1 MAKHEDFAHKTPTD
15 DEQMAKH
22 EDFPNQDP
30 IKKAADD
37 HAHEKNHD
45 KDDAK
50 ANDEEGKMLKAL
62 KK

>member
-22 EDFPNQDP
+22 EDLSNNDLS
-30 IKKAADD
+30 KASKD
-37 HAHEKNHD
+37 HAHDKNHD
-45 KDDAK
+45 HSDAK

>member
-1 MAKHEDFAHKTPTD
+1 MAKHEDFAHKTPND

-22 EDFPNQDP
+22 EDFGHHDSH
-30 IKKAADD
+30 KAGLD
-37 HAHEKNHD
+37 HAHDHNHD
-45 KDDAK
+45 HADAK